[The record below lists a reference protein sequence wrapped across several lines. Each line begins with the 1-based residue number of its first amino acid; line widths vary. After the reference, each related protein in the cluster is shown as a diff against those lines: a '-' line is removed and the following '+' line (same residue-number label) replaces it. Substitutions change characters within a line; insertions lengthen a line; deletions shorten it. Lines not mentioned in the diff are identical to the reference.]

1 MRYRSAVRLSSL
13 AVIGALFHVPAAQAQ
28 FIEAKVVSLEAAK
41 KIAAAAEAEAVKRNW
56 TVAIAVVDVGG
67 GLILF
72 HRIDDVQ
79 SGSLDIAIGKAR
91 TAARF
96 KRATR
101 ALGDAVTKGNVG
113 IIALQGIVPLSGG
126 LPIIVDGKVIGAVG
140 VSGMSSDQ
148 DEIVAQAGLDGLP
161 H

>member
-1 MRYRSAVRLSSL
+1 MRRRSAIHLSSL
-13 AVIGALFHVPAAQAQ
+13 AIIGALFHAPAAQAQ
-28 FIEAKVVSLEAAK
+28 FIATKVVSLEAAK

-101 ALGDAVTKGNVG
+101 ALADAVTKGNVG
-113 IIALQGIVPLSGG
+113 IVALQGIVPLSGG
-126 LPIIVDGKVIGAVG
+126 LPITVDGKVIGAVG
-140 VSGMSSDQ
+140 VSGMSADQ